1 MARDLMDYID
11 KLDPNNQR
19 TSRLRSFIDKTRH
32 INSEISALDAKRRAG
47 TLDKQETFLLASDLF
62 QLGRVVEAAQ
72 LVRPLIDECDTIDEL
87 RALQTIVSAARLD
100 ADAERVIIKI
110 LQKEPT
116 ASADPWLDLAK
127 IQRKTGR
134 AEQATR
140 SFASALQINRQR
152 TIERTLR
159 EPELEEIAT
168 PFLQRR

>member
-1 MARDLMDYID
+1 MDYTD

-19 TSRLRSFIDKTRH
+19 TSRIRSFVDSTMR
-32 INSEISALDAKRRAG
+32 INGEIAELDAKRRAG
-47 TLDKQETFLLASDLF
+47 KLDKRETYTLAYDLF

-72 LVRPLIDECDTIDEL
+72 LVRPLIDECDNIDEL

-127 IQRKTGR
+127 INIKTGR